1 MPGDSS
7 LTILTPPSYT
17 LSPLTSIYQHF
28 PPSQQETLKSAQE
41 DRERLGVELYGIQ
54 QQLARQQMLL
64 EKEQDNLMAS
74 RTVRDQRE
82 ATLAQVREMYRGM
95 QEQVKKE
102 RQQSE

>member
-1 MPGDSS
+1 
-7 LTILTPPSYT
+7 
-17 LSPLTSIYQHF
+17 
-28 PPSQQETLKSAQE
+28 
-41 DRERLGVELYGIQ
+41 
-54 QQLARQQMLL
+54 MLL

-102 RQQSE
+102 RQQCE

>member
-1 MPGDSS
+1 M
-7 LTILTPPSYT
+7 
-17 LSPLTSIYQHF
+17 
-28 PPSQQETLKSAQE
+28 
-41 DRERLGVELYGIQ
+41 ELYGIQ

-74 RTVRDQRE
+74 RTLRDQRE

-102 RQQSE
+102 RQQSEWGR

>member
-1 MPGDSS
+1 M
-7 LTILTPPSYT
+7 
-17 LSPLTSIYQHF
+17 
-28 PPSQQETLKSAQE
+28 
-41 DRERLGVELYGIQ
+41 ELYGIQ